1 MSISLDQLAGQFGA
15 DMIEGG
21 RAGKRRID
29 RVYAGDRVSDLLNHA
44 SDTTLIVTNLTN
56 TSVAR
61 LIELM
66 EVPGVC
72 LLNGASPDPAL
83 VEAAREHGAALLVS
97 RDGMFE
103 TCGRLHRILENASGP
118 QDR

>member
-1 MSISLDQLAGQFGA
+1 MSILLDQLAKQLGA

-21 RAGKRRID
+21 RAGQRRID
-29 RVYAGDRVSDLLNHA
+29 RAYAGDRVSDLLNHA
-44 SDTTLIVTNLTN
+44 SDTTLIVTNLAN
-56 TSVAR
+56 QSVAR

-72 LLNGASPDPAL
+72 LLDGAKPEPAV
-83 VEAAREHGAALLVS
+83 VETAREHGAALLVS

-103 TCGRLHRILENASGP
+103 TCGKLYKILETACGS
-118 QDR
+118 